1 MDILTEHAQ
10 PSSCPQPPHKKMKH
24 FVLYILLLADQVSGF
39 FAVDVHIGGYLQ
51 APFLLNSGDSI

>member
-24 FVLYILLLADQVSGF
+24 FVLYILLIADQVSGF
-39 FAVDVHIGGYLQ
+39 FEVRRSDLIDLM
-51 APFLLNSGDSI
+51 FLILKIH